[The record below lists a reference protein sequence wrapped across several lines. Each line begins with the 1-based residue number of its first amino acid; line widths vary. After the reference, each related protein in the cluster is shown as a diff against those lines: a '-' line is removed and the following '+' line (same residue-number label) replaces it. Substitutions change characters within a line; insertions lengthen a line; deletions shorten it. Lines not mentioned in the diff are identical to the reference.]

1 MTNGKKRNILLV
13 DDEVGFAEILRD
25 LLMMDGYEVV
35 LVYDG
40 QEALEK
46 LNDYLPDLIIS
57 DIMMPRVGGI
67 ELYHKV
73 RQNPKYSKIPFLFI
87 SGFED
92 GRILKGLQDHELFGI
107 LSKPIDMEQIQKTIS
122 KILRD

>member
-1 MTNGKKRNILLV
+1 METGKKRKILLV
-13 DDEVGFAEILRD
+13 DDEVGFAEILRE
-25 LLMMDGYEVV
+25 LLIMEGYEVV

-40 QEALEK
+40 QEALDK
-46 LNDYLPDLIIS
+46 LSEFYPDLIIS
-57 DIMMPRVGGI
+57 DIMMPRIGGI

-73 RQNPKYSKIPFLFI
+73 RKIPDFSHTPFLFI

-92 GRILKGLQDHELFGI
+92 EKILKGLYDKDLFGI
-107 LSKPIDMEQIQKTIS
+107 ITKPIDMDQVNKTIN